1 MYLIDTM
8 SEVQRLFVR
17 TFKVHICRKSFNLT
31 TIYHMLFFPGL
42 SLFVMTHCKYQ
53 RELFLNLSSEL
64 HWVTKLIIREKWT
77 SLNVEFFKLK
87 MNVTQNSSN
96 AGNVTGLSE
105 EPVQLNSDDATW
117 ILTSAFI
124 IFTMQSGFGLVE
136 SGLYSFF
143 FTFQL
148 KFPVFDNIPICR
160 VLATRRKPAYTVPF
174 QRHQNVEWS
183 RVWYLMYKEIKENH
197 FKAEQMTLIRGE
209 VAKMCPFQF
218 CFL

>member
-1 MYLIDTM
+1 
-8 SEVQRLFVR
+8 
-17 TFKVHICRKSFNLT
+17 
-31 TIYHMLFFPGL
+31 
-42 SLFVMTHCKYQ
+42 
-53 RELFLNLSSEL
+53 
-64 HWVTKLIIREKWT
+64 
-77 SLNVEFFKLK
+77 

-160 VLATRRKPAYTVPF
+160 VLATRRKPAYTVSF
-174 QRHQNVEWS
+174 QRHQNVE
-183 RVWYLMYKEIKENH
+183 
-197 FKAEQMTLIRGE
+197 
-209 VAKMCPFQF
+209 
-218 CFL
+218 